1 MAVVHEE
8 TTTGQVRRRSSRRS
22 ARWLGRRRL
31 PYLLILP
38 ALCFEL
44 LIHILPLLT
53 GIGIS
58 FLGLS
63 QFFVRNWTAAPVV
76 GVHNYRIALNFGGP
90 IGHGL
95 LHSFAITAAYT
106 VIVIGLA
113 WCMGLGGALLVNAEF
128 RGRNW
133 FRTLFLVPYALPVY
147 VAVIAWSFMLDRD
160 NGSLNTLLVNDLH
173 VVSHRPFWLLGT
185 NAFWSI
191 VMTTVWRLW
200 PFAFLMIL
208 AGLQNIPGEL
218 YEAAALD
225 GAGRLRQLRWVT
237 LPLLAPVT
245 GVLII
250 VMFLWTFNEFNT
262 PYVLFGQAPPSA
274 ADLLS
279 LHIYVNS
286 FVDLNFGLGSA
297 MSVLLLLFLMV
308 STLIYLRVFRI
319 GGGGRRA

>member
-1 MAVVHEE
+1 MSVAEKNAVAPALEGVR
-8 TTTGQVRRRSSRRS
+8 RRRSSR
-22 ARWLGRRRL
+22 WMGRRRL

-38 ALCFEL
+38 AVLFEL
-44 LIHILPLLT
+44 LIHIGPLLA

-63 QFFVRNWTAAPVV
+63 QFFIRNWTAAPVV
-76 GVHNYRIALNFGGP
+76 GLDNYKVALDFSSP

-95 LHSFAITAAYT
+95 LHSFFITLAFTALL
-106 VIVIGLA
+106 IGLA
-113 WCMGLGGALLVNAEF
+113 WAMGLAAALLVNTEF
-128 RGRNW
+128 RGQRW

-160 NGSLNTLLVNDLH
+160 NGAVNRLLVDDLH
-173 VVSHRPFWLLGT
+173 AVGHRPFWLLGT

-200 PFAFLMIL
+200 PFAFLMTL
-208 AGLQNIPGEL
+208 AGLQNIPREL
-218 YEAAALD
+218 YEAAELD
-225 GAGRLRQLRWVT
+225 GAGRVRQLRFIT
-237 LPLLAPVT
+237 LPMLAPVT
-245 GVLII
+245 GVLVI

-262 PYVLFGQAPPSA
+262 PYVLFGKAPPSS

-286 FVDLNFGLGSA
+286 FIDLNFGLGSA
-297 MSVLLLLFLMV
+297 MSVLLLIFLMTA
-308 STLIYLRVFRI
+308 TLIYLRLFRI
-319 GGGGRRA
+319 GGAKHAH

>member
-1 MAVVHEE
+1 M
-8 TTTGQVRRRSSRRS
+8 
-22 ARWLGRRRL
+22 GRRRL

-38 ALCFEL
+38 AVLFEL
-44 LIHILPLLT
+44 LIHVGPLLA

-63 QFFVRNWTAAPVV
+63 QFFIRNWTAAPVV
-76 GVHNYRIALNFGGP
+76 GLDNYKVALDFSSP

-95 LHSFAITAAYT
+95 LHSFLITLGFTAL
-106 VIVIGLA
+106 VIGISWA
-113 WCMGLGGALLVNAEF
+113 MGLAAALLVNSEF
-128 RGRNW
+128 RGQRW

-160 NGSLNTLLVNDLH
+160 NGAVNRLLVDDLH
-173 VVSHRPFWLLGT
+173 LVGHRPFWLLGT

-191 VMTTVWRLW
+191 VMTSVWRLW
-200 PFAFLMIL
+200 PFAFLMTL
-208 AGLQNIPGEL
+208 AGLQNIPRDI
-218 YEAAALD
+218 YEAAELD
-225 GAGRLRQLRWVT
+225 GAGRVRQLRYIT
-237 LPLLAPVT
+237 LPQLAPVT

-262 PYVLFGQAPPSA
+262 PYVLFGKAPPSS

-286 FVDLNFGLGSA
+286 FIDLNFGLGSA

-308 STLIYLRVFRI
+308 ATLVYLRVFRV
-319 GGGGRRA
+319 GGAKHA